1 MMKSNIFS
9 VMKLIG
15 LMVIAM
21 VLLSACAARAPSP
34 PQSSEMAISGQDSF
48 APNYKSAP
56 TYAPAQPQAGE
67 GGFASTAPSSVER
80 MVIKN
85 AKLSLIVKE
94 PPTAMTAIAEMAERM
109 GGYVVS
115 ADLYQTTTSSGKEV
129 PRASITIRVAAE
141 KLNQALDEIK
151 SLSDEPPQSENITS
165 QDITAEYTDLESR
178 LRNLKR
184 AEEQL
189 QEILDQA
196 YSTEDVLNVYQQLT
210 QVREQIEVIE
220 GQMKY
225 YRESVALS
233 AISVELIAAEEVE
246 PLTVGN
252 WRPVGVARDALQALI
267 NTVQFLINAAIWVII
282 FVLPVLLLIYV
293 IFVLPLRVVWRLVR
307 RRKKTQAPA
316 TTQPTD
322 SSVSSA

>member
-1 MMKSNIFS
+1 MKSYVSSIL
-9 VMKLIG
+9 KLIG
-15 LMVIAM
+15 LMVAAA
-21 VLLSACAARAPSP
+21 VFLSACAARAPSP
-34 PQSSEMAISGQDSF
+34 PQSSDLAISGQDSF
-48 APNYKSAP
+48 APDYKSAP
-56 TYAPAQPQAGE
+56 TYASAQPQDGE
-67 GGFASTAPSSVER
+67 GGFASSAPSSVER

-94 PPTAMTAIAEMAERM
+94 PPSAMDAVAEMAERM

-115 ADLYQTTTSSGKEV
+115 ADLYQTTTSSGQEV
-129 PRASITIRVAAE
+129 PRASITIRVPAE
-141 KLNQALDEIK
+141 KLNQTLDEIK
-151 SLSDEPPQSENITS
+151 SLSDELPQSENITS
-165 QDITAEYTDLESR
+165 QDITAEYTDLDSR

-233 AISVELIAAEEVE
+233 AISVELIATEEVE
-246 PLTVGN
+246 PLTIGN

-267 NTVQFLINAAIWVII
+267 NAVQFFINVAIWVVI

-293 IFVLPLRVVWRLVR
+293 ILVLPLRALWRLVR

-316 TTQPTD
+316 ATQPPD
-322 SSVSSA
+322 SSVSSS

>member
-1 MMKSNIFS
+1 MKSNLFS
-9 VMKLIG
+9 G
-15 LMVIAM
+15 LKVIALM
-21 VLLSACAARAPSP
+21 FIATGLISACAARATPTP
-34 PQSSEMAISGQDSF
+34 GFEMGVSQDKF
-48 APNYKSAP
+48 APNNEAP
-56 TYAPAQPQAGE
+56 GIEPAQPQVGE
-67 GGFASTAPSSVER
+67 GGFASSLPSSFER

-85 AKLSLIVKE
+85 AKISLIVKE

-115 ADLYQTTTSSGKEV
+115 ADLYQMTTSSGKEV
-129 PRASITIRVAAE
+129 PRASITIRVPAE

-151 SLSDEPPQSENITS
+151 SLSEEPPQSENITS
-165 QDITAEYTDLESR
+165 QDITAEYTDLDSR

-189 QEILDQA
+189 QEIMDQA

-246 PLTVGN
+246 PLTIGN

-267 NTVQFLINAAIWVII
+267 NAVQFLINATIWVII
-282 FVLPVLLLIYV
+282 FVLPVLLLIYL
-293 IFVLPLRVVWRLVR
+293 IFVLPLRALWRLVR
-307 RRKKTQAPA
+307 RRKKTRAPA
-316 TTQPTD
+316 ATQPPG
-322 SSVSSA
+322 SSVSSE